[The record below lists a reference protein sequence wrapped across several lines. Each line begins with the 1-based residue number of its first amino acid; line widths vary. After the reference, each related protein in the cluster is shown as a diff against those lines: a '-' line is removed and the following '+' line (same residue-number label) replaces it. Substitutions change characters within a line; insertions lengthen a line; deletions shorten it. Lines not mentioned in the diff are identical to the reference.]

1 MAADYESAERPY
13 RKKEVS
19 RRIVGNK
26 EMEHRVNTR
35 PKVIATRR
43 RRILGISDF
52 LVILFF
58 PMPCR
63 CRRRAPREPTSPMN
77 KTRRIQWKPVS
88 TRDRRFVFFFLHL
101 LLIYDACYVLT
112 TDEACNRKTRGTD
125 VVRCKL
131 RNPKAYSSLSKT
143 ELRSEQLLVAKLRT
157 VAHTFQTAWVSHNS
171 NSWCLQTMKLIFK
184 NGHVSVH
191 LVPILKTKD
200 GILWNRRNVENHLDV
215 YVSVVFWSNDRNL
228 TIFGRMIR

>member
-1 MAADYESAERPY
+1 MVARFDGRGLWIRREAVPQERSFPTNCWEQRDGTPSQY
-13 RKKEVS
+13 TAQGHCYPSPAHPRNFRFS
-19 RRIVGNK
+19 C
-26 EMEHRVNTR
+26 H
-35 PKVIATRR
+35 P
-43 RRILGISDF
+43 
-52 LVILFF
+52 FF
-58 PMPCR
+58 PVPCR

-101 LLIYDACYVLT
+101 LLIYDVCYVLT
-112 TDEACNRKTRGTD
+112 TDEACNRETRGTD

-143 ELRSEQLLVAKLRT
+143 ELRSEQLLVAKLQI

-191 LVPILKTKD
+191 LVPILKTKE
-200 GILWNRRNVENHLDV
+200 GIL
-215 YVSVVFWSNDRNL
+215 
-228 TIFGRMIR
+228 